1 MKWNDFLLGVWLG
14 FAIGAALIVFIV
26 QATGLPNSYRQ
37 GQIDAANGIM
47 KYELQTHDDGTTS
60 WELKG
65 GDA

>member
-1 MKWNDFLLGVWLG
+1 MSRNDFALGWMAGALMTFGVMLCLFVWQCG
-14 FAIGAALIVFIV
+14 E
-26 QATGLPNSYRQ
+26 SYRQ

-47 KYELQTHDDGTTS
+47 KYELKEHDDGTTS